1 MVLFVF
7 QEEVKFLSHSSV
19 NHHPN
24 LVKLIG
30 FSSNG
35 YRCKGPMNGV
45 VYDLN
50 PLDTLY
56 NHTPKGIQSCFYGS
70 ILNFLTLKLEFTVR
84 TSGIFFQSNFFRMCK
99 LLFRRYTITMSFC

>member
-7 QEEVKFLSHSSV
+7 QEEVKFLSHFSV
-19 NHHPN
+19 NRHPN

-35 YRCKGPMNGV
+35 YCCKGPVNGV

-56 NHTPKGIQSCFYGS
+56 NHTPKGIQCCFKFSY
-70 ILNFLTLKLEFTVR
+70 LKDRVYR
-84 TSGIFFQSNFFRMCK
+84 
-99 LLFRRYTITMSFC
+99 